1 MAGHMQKHDSHIP
14 IVQKLDHSAPWKKPR
29 SLSVETQMQKAD
41 GTHSHLL
48 DRAGV
53 HPKLEQGAEKCLDT
67 ILGAREEKRITS
79 AISSYVPFNS

>member
-1 MAGHMQKHDSHIP
+1 
-14 IVQKLDHSAPWKKPR
+14 
-29 SLSVETQMQKAD
+29 MQKAD